1 MAITMTMAMILA
13 LPRRL
18 VEGERLVRDNVWDGW
33 APTHMLGR
41 RVWGKRL
48 GIIGMGRIGQAVA
61 RRAKAFGMAIHYY
74 SREKISPQAEEA
86 LEAREREAVGRWQQ
100 FSHSWRAAWT
110 PGRIVVV
117 GLVSGFVAG
126 RTQPMVAGGGGGLL
140 ALVRTFAP
148 LLAGLQAGAQT
159 AEAAKE

>member
-1 MAITMTMAMILA
+1 MGFDA
-13 LPRRL
+13 LL
-18 VEGERLVRDNVWDGW
+18 TKV
-33 APTHMLGR
+33 
-41 RVWGKRL
+41 K
-48 GIIGMGRIGQAVA
+48 
-61 RRAKAFGMAIHYY
+61 
-74 SREKISPQAEEA
+74 QAEEA

-126 RTQPMVAGGGGGLL
+126 RTQPIVAGGGGGLL

-159 AEAAKE
+159 AEAAKEEVHEEVHDAVRQATAAPPQGLP